1 MIIPGLFHGCY
12 HYILPPPNA
21 RSASSGKSSSCRRHR
36 RHTRTRIRTPE
47 TNSGHDCRNA
57 ERATVAS
64 SKRPRRFREAGRV
77 AQPASRPGQPPFPGA
92 NSWCFQGSIRDPRG
106 APAPARTPGQSPS
119 SQRPQL
125 VRRELRDYERAPQ
138 EAPQPASSGA
148 RQTPVVPS
156 PRGASPPHPL
166 ASQHKQATTQAPALC
181 PSVGMRARVGPRAS
195 LHSPAPQS
203 LGTSVRLALKT
214 LRGAGSLATLGLA
227 RRLRCTGTPS
237 LSHEPRSAVQH
248 ALPSWSEPT
257 PARTGAPPS
266 TQPPARTQAHK
277 LPPDSSA
284 SQPALIDDH
293 SQSPCVGSPAAGHP
307 PPRY

>member
-1 MIIPGLFHGCY
+1 M
-12 HYILPPPNA
+12 LPRVN
-21 RSASSGKSSSCRRHR
+21 
-36 RHTRTRIRTPE
+36 
-47 TNSGHDCRNA
+47 
-57 ERATVAS
+57 
-64 SKRPRRFREAGRV
+64 PR
-77 AQPASRPGQPPFPGA
+77 
-92 NSWCFQGSIRDPRG
+92 
-106 APAPARTPGQSPS
+106 PARRASPS
-119 SQRPQL
+119 SNARPVPELSKTATCSPRAQR
-125 VRRELRDYERAPQ
+125 LRARPTGGPPACLQRRAPNPGC
-138 EAPQPASSGA
+138 AV
-148 RQTPVVPS
+148 TT
-156 PRGASPPHPL
+156 RGQSPHPL

-181 PSVGMRARVGPRAS
+181 PSVGMRARVGPRAT